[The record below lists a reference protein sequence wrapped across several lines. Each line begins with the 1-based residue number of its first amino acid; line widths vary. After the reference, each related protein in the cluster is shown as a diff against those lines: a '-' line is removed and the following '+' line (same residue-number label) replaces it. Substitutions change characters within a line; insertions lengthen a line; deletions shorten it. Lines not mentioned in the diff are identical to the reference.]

1 MRDRILFLVISVLF
15 AGACTQET
23 VLEEATQPEEDVNI
37 LLSVNA
43 LATNDPMSINQD
55 QEFSSLALYLFNNDA
70 TFTLDKSAL
79 LPSFSSVA
87 TKDIAIETQAGNK
100 VLYLIA
106 NYASKTFRLANGTL
120 LTLSPLTS
128 KSQLDQLTTES
139 TGGFSP
145 SSLLM
150 VGKQVLNMSAA
161 IDGTTISILLRR
173 LQARV
178 DVHIYK
184 GPNFGSGTVTLKSVT
199 LYNQSLNSEVKF
211 DYSVGAA
218 QMLALPMF
226 NTQIVTGNTNLSP
239 YTVSSVPQ
247 PQDAQA
253 VFYSYQN
260 LVTVFSPL
268 QATAPRLEIKLQT
281 NGMDYTY
288 TGYLTDA
295 NQSANKYS
303 LLQNNLYQITAVLDV
318 NAKMQLNMTVL
329 PWNKTTIEYNR
340 PITANDFSFGAWG
353 TSWGGIN
360 GKTIHT
366 VADVLEDAV
375 FQFELKAPFGAAWTA
390 TLTNGLDFTF
400 TSSTAGT
407 STTAVSKGFTN
418 VGNPFLIAVRA
429 TKRWTGDVRDTEFYI
444 TVEGK
449 EVPINPMVGGQR
461 RYDGTD
467 TRIKIKQVASYN

>member
-1 MRDRILFLVISVLF
+1 MRDRILFLFISALF

-23 VLEEATQPEEDVNI
+23 VLEEAAQPEKDVNVY
-37 LLSVNA
+37 LSVNA

-87 TKDIAIETQAGNK
+87 AKDIAIETQAGNK

-106 NYASKTFRLANGTL
+106 NYAGKTFRLADGTL
-120 LTLSPLTS
+120 LTLSTS
-128 KSQLDQLTTES
+128 TTKSQLDQLTTES
-139 TGGFSP
+139 SGGFSP

-150 VGKQVLNMSAA
+150 VSKQVLNMNAA
-161 IDGTTISILLRR
+161 IDGTTISIPLRR
-173 LQARV
+173 LEARV
-178 DVHIYK
+178 DVHVYK
-184 GPNFGSGTVTLKSVT
+184 GPNFGSAAVTLQSVT

-226 NTQIVTGNTNLSP
+226 NTQVVTGNTNLSP
-239 YTVSSVPQ
+239 YTVGSALQ
-247 PQDAQA
+247 PQAAQA
-253 VFYSYQN
+253 IFYSYQN

-268 QATAPRLEIKLQT
+268 QVTAPRLEIKLQT
-281 NGMDYTY
+281 NGLDYTY

-303 LLQNNLYQITAVLDV
+303 LLQNNVYQITAVLDV

-329 PWNKTTIEYNR
+329 PWNETTIEYNR

-407 STTAVSKGFTN
+407 STAAVSKGFTN
-418 VGNPFLIAVRA
+418 VGNPSLIAVRA
-429 TKRWTGDVRDTEFYI
+429 IRRWTGDAHDTEFYI

-449 EVPINPMVGGQR
+449 EVPINPVVGTQR
-461 RYDGTD
+461 LYEGTD